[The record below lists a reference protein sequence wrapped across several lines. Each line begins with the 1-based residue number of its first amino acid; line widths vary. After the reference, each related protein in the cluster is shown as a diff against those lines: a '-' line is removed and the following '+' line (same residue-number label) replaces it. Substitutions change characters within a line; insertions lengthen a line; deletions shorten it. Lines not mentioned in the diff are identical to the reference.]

1 MLIKVENWGT
11 YHLPHYTNSI
21 TDELGIREINGSTG
35 HTFKIVDERLFLMNK
50 LKYGIIVKTIC
61 RL

>member
-1 MLIKVENWGT
+1 MLIKIENWGT
-11 YHLPHYTNSI
+11 YCLPHHINSI
-21 TDELGIREINGSTG
+21 TDELGIKEINGSTG
-35 HTFKIVDERLFLMNK
+35 YTFKIVDKHLFLISK